1 MDDLINIKDKSIIS
15 VNTNSELDASKGIS
29 HCSCIASDRTSG
41 TRLQKCNPQ
50 NIYGTPF
57 YANSVTFK
65 KKYVGHRCNDSVT
78 NSAVVSVNRTSVL
91 YEAESAQIN

>member
-15 VNTNSELDASKGIS
+15 VNTNSELDCAY
-29 HCSCIASDRTSG
+29 IASDRTSG

-65 KKYVGHRCNDSVT
+65 KKYVGHRCNHSVT